1 MEDAKE
7 KKLNEETL
15 GAEFEK
21 KIIEETYKSIED
33 YDNCALI
40 AVEYSKLN
48 TLKAKIRGIFKSI
61 KSFLNALIKREVSI
75 EKTQESQGRTYKN
88 YKLNDFDYDSK
99 THEIPKEM
107 INNSIKNKYNIKEDR
122 QINGK
127 SGPIFYNLKQ
137 EIEYSMRA
145 KQENNTCI
153 KQDKKYIDIPNIKGD
168 IKEEELEI

>member
-7 KKLNEETL
+7 EKLNEETL
-15 GAEFEK
+15 GTEFEK

-40 AVEYSKLN
+40 AVEYSKIN

-61 KSFLNALIKREVSI
+61 KSFLNALMKKEVSI

-88 YKLNDFDYDSK
+88 YKISEFDYNSK
-99 THEIPKEM
+99 TQEIPKKM
-107 INNSIKNKYNIKEDR
+107 INNSSKDKYDIKEDR

-137 EIEYSMRA
+137 EIEYSMSA
-145 KQENNTCI
+145 KKENNTCI